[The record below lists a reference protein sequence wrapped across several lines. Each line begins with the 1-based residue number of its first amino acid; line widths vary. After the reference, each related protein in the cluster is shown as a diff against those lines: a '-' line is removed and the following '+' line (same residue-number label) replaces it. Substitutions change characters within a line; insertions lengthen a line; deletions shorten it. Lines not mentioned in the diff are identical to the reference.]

1 MPRIDGRFYL
11 LLAMLCGLLSL
22 GGCSGA
28 MTDVTGAKVAGA
40 VYRAP
45 PLDPTRTS
53 SQNEGW
59 QYDVIAPKLPFDADL
74 TLREAIN
81 RALRYS
87 PALQAAS
94 LEVEAKLGVAAQAA
108 VRPNPVLSLDVE
120 NFGGTGDLGGLNS
133 AEGTLA
139 LSQLVELGGKRY
151 RRLAVANLDRAVSV
165 WDFEAARLRVIRETA
180 EAFIDA
186 LAIQEAIARSTEAN
200 RIAREL
206 ERDVQARVDA
216 GQANPIEI
224 QRTRP
229 MVANTLVRLESERAR
244 LEPTKRR
251 LASMW
256 GQSRP
261 DFARVSGNFS
271 RTTRVRSIDA
281 VLGELE
287 SNPDVARWSDEI
299 ARRDAV
305 VELEL
310 AKSVPDITLGAGV
323 RRLNDTNDTA
333 LVASASLPLPIFD
346 RNSGNI
352 AAAEA
357 RLSKAEYERSSS
369 LATLRVM
376 VLSAYEDLASSA
388 AEVRALADDVVPP
401 ARSAYRAVQT
411 SFKAG
416 ASQLL
421 DVLDARRVLFE
432 AELNLIRAQANFEKA
447 KARIEGLTGRKI

>member
-1 MPRIDGRFYL
+1 MPVDIRLYAL
-11 LLAMLCGLLSL
+11 LLLSGLLSL
-22 GGCSGA
+22 GGCA
-28 MTDVTGAKVAGA
+28 NTLTDVSSARVAGA
-40 VYRAP
+40 IY
-45 PLDPTRTS
+45 RTS
-53 SQNEGW
+53 TEPMDRSRRHPDSQEP
-59 QYDVIAPKLPFDADL
+59 VLTPKLRYEAEL
-74 TLREAIN
+74 TLGEAIK
-81 RALRYS
+81 RALHYS

-94 LEVEAKLGVAAQAA
+94 LEVEAKLGEAAQSA
-108 VRPNPVLSLDVE
+108 VRPNPEIALDAE
-120 NFGGTGDLGGLNS
+120 NFGGTGDLGGLKS

-151 RRLAVANLDRAVSV
+151 RRLAVADLDRAVSV
-165 WDFEAARLRVIRETA
+165 WDFEAARLRIIRETA
-180 EAFIDA
+180 EAFIDV

-229 MVANTLVRLESERAR
+229 MVANTLVRLEAERAR

-251 LASMW
+251 LASTW

-261 DFARVSGNFS
+261 DFARVSGRFS
-271 RTTRVRSIDA
+271 RSTRVRSID
-281 VLGELE
+281 VILKELE

-305 VELEL
+305 VELEI
-310 AKSVPDITLGAGV
+310 AKSVPDVTFAAGI
-323 RRLNDTNDTA
+323 RRLNDTDDTA
-333 LVASASLPLPIFD
+333 LVASASMPLPIFD

-357 RLSKAEYERSSS
+357 RLSKAEYERTSS
-369 LATLRVM
+369 LATLRSM

-388 AEVRALADDVVPP
+388 AEVRALANGVVPP
-401 ARSAYRAVQT
+401 ARSAYRGVQA
-411 SFKAG
+411 SFKEG

-447 KARIEGLTGRKI
+447 KARIEGLIGRKI